1 MIAFFVNQMPFKTHV
16 HDKEFLDHFAQLKHY
31 VNTKYLVCDIHSTF
45 LGTYNKDCKFTC
57 IVLFDF
63 TNGFN
68 TVPCLNHLKL
78 HIVASLTDCSFS

>member
-57 IVLFDF
+57 ISFITSHDLF
-63 TNGFN
+63 
-68 TVPCLNHLKL
+68 P
-78 HIVASLTDCSFS
+78 SLVKGQK